1 MKEDAGFFETI
12 NDYYNFINTAV
23 FNSIELA
30 SLINNIN
37 KKSNNLDNNE
47 KLLLELEINCLQFNV
62 KNGEILP
69 LYVRENKD
77 GNKIFYPN
85 IDSINDDNI
94 NYLQRRIN
102 DSLNIYLKT
111 RFAHIIWYKTKNF
124 EYAKKSVDFYFE
136 LIKYFKDLDIEY
148 PANHYG
154 IEVCYAISN
163 LEHLVFTTKYKI
175 EEFRDLLLELI
186 INFNPQSS
194 CFLKLQAD
202 CLKILIEKVKKKKFE
217 NKVLYNLEQL
227 CEDTLKAKLNYFFA
241 TDYLKIGEEISRI
254 LKTDYNKWILK
265 QAEYYE
271 NLSNTENPIIA
282 PEYCQKAID
291 LYKKLKNESK
301 VNELYSKYSFL
312 CKSIKLFE
320 YNSDKF
326 DLKPCIEIYE
336 KLAQDLSSDE
346 ILKFIVYS
354 SYVIPKYSEEKL
366 QAENLNQTGGL
377 FAMVNTTIIDEYGH
391 IIDRIESDADE
402 LQHTIYSKYDIWYD
416 MYSKILLYFFKK
428 AFELQKFNYEILL
441 NFLKNT
447 WYGINFEK
455 KLSGNKTYE
464 YNWLE
469 YINPSLET
477 FFLKFEKYL
486 KGEDNYTLFIPEI
499 DSLTLKIEGIIRD
512 IIHYSNIEDFRIFS
526 FDKDKFF
533 YWKNI
538 NQYLKDE
545 KIFQVIPEND
555 VYFLRYLLIEHRNLR
570 NRVAHCLTFLG
581 EYGIYTMII
590 LLMAI
595 LRLSKCLV
603 VKPKSSCE

>member
-1 MKEDAGFFETI
+1 MKEDTGFFETI

-111 RFAHIIWYKTKNF
+111 RFAHIIWYKTKKF

-163 LEHLVFTTKYKI
+163 LEHLVFSTKYKI

-254 LKTDYNKWILK
+254 LKTDYNRWILK

-291 LYKKLKNESK
+291 LYKKLDNKTK
-301 VNELYSKYSFL
+301 LKELYNKYSFL
-312 CKSIKLFE
+312 SKSIKLNQ
-320 YNSDKF
+320 YYTKPI
-326 DLKPCIEIYE
+326 DLTPCVKEYE
-336 KLAQDLSSDE
+336 KIADELSSE
-346 ILKFIVYS
+346 ELLKFIVYS
-354 SYVIPKYSEEKL
+354 SDIIPNYNRDKEFIEKQNEQYL
-366 QAENLNQTGGL
+366 LSSFVHTN
-377 FAMVNTTIIDEYGH
+377 IIDEYGH
-391 IIDRIESDADE
+391 VIGKLDTEEDE
-402 LQHTIYSKYDIWYD
+402 LKHRMYCYCDIWYD
-416 MYSKILLYFFKK
+416 IQSKIFSH
-428 AFELQKFNYEILL
+428 
-441 NFLKNT
+441 FLKKSIELKKMNAKIVLEFLSNT
-447 WYGINFEK
+447 WYGANIEK
-455 KLSGNKTYE
+455 KLSGGNNYK
-464 YNWLE
+464 YNWLQ
-469 YINPSLET
+469 YIGPSIES
-477 FFLKFEKYL
+477 FFLKFEKFVQDDTISILY
-486 KGEDNYTLFIPEI
+486 IQEI
-499 DSLTLKIEGIIRD
+499 DSLSLKIEGMIRD
-512 IIHYSNIEDFRIFS
+512 MILLADIDDFHLFY
-526 FDKDKFF
+526 FDKNENFN
-533 YWKNI
+533 WRNI
-538 NQYLKDE
+538 NQYLKDSS
-545 KIFQVIPEND
+545 IFSIIPEND
-555 VYFLRYLLIEHRNLR
+555 VYFLKYFLTEHRNLR
-570 NRVAHCLTFLG
+570 NRVAHSLTFLG
-581 EYGIYTMII
+581 EYGIYNMVI
-590 LLMAI
+590 LFIAI

-603 VKPKSSCE
+603 LKREMK